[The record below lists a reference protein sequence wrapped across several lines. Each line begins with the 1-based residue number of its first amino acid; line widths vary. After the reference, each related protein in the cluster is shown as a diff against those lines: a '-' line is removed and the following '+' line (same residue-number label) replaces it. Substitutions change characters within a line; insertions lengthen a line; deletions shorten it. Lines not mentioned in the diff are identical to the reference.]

1 MDGDDPWRWFVYDE
15 RWRVIAAY
23 RGTDEAVESDAKER
37 FVYHAAGFRSSGS
50 YIDDVVLRDRD
61 AVQPE
66 ADPANTDPA
75 DTWLFESDGVLEER
89 VFICQNWR
97 ADAALVVDSSGAA
110 VQRAWYTA
118 YGVPTGADRA
128 DLNGDG
134 VVDSADAS
142 VFSAWHGANDIRADW
157 NLDGTINS
165 TDTIAYLNAY
175 NSAATLG
182 GRGVL
187 SSAALDLR
195 AGYAGYRWDAFTQRY
210 HVRHRVYEPY
220 LGVWQSRD
228 PAGYI
233 DSLNLYEY
241 AVGDPL
247 FWRDP
252 MGLGLWKDIID
263 TIEDWTGFGDPDWE
277 WKEMIRQAD
286 FMLQSAMGRLCMS
299 LDGYNPLT
307 DDFEELDDIRRQQ
320 RQDVKDTI
328 RDIIETIVPI
338 PGPGKARVFKKFYDA
353 TKKTKKAK
361 NASRTKNVCKL
372 GGATASFA
380 AGKSNCGNPGGSG
393 KNKRLHDWVE
403 QYKQKQAQKRAKQ
416 ARDRKLREAEPQRRK
431 EIEQIAPNK
440 EHRKKHDIERHQKRR
455 NIKKRAMIRPLRHLP
470 RPNLFEYSPARC
482 VLGVTHARFLPSVAD
497 ESAPL
502 LTSLPTGS
510 VEERV
515 G

>member
-1 MDGDDPWRWFVYDE
+1 M
-15 RWRVIAAY
+15 IASY
-23 RGTDEAVESDAKER
+23 RGTGEAFESDAKER

-75 DTWLFESDGVLEER
+75 ETWLFESDGVLEER

-134 VVDSADAS
+134 VVDSSDAS
-142 VFSAWHGANDIRADW
+142 VFSAWHGASDIRADW

-195 AGYAGYRWDAFTQRY
+195 VGYAGYRWEAFTERY

-228 PAGYI
+228 PIRYHARTM
-233 DSLNLYEY
+233 NLYEFTSSNPIAFLDSHGLDIGRQGEDWGVRPQPKKPRPPKRNY
-241 AVGDPL
+241 ELDPSDKHSPGIKKKNIHEIAEDL
-247 FWRDP
+247 KEYCSQSQCNPCPRTTISTHGEP
-252 MGLGLWKDIID
+252 GVID
-263 TIEDWTGFGDPDWE
+263 TGDIFITPQTLE
-277 WKEMIRQAD
+277 
-286 FMLQSAMGRLCMS
+286 
-299 LDGYNPLT
+299 
-307 DDFEELDDIRRQQ
+307 DIRRMRDDDPT
-320 RQDVKDTI
+320 RQWPHYQDLDNSLKDI
-328 RDIIETIVPI
+328 FEHSSEVEFFCCDAGAGDE
-338 PGPGKARVFKKFYDA
+338 GKKLADLLYD
-353 TKKTKKAK
+353 
-361 NASRTKNVCKL
+361 L
-372 GGATASFA
+372 Y
-380 AGKSNCGNPGGSG
+380 GKPVTLPRSTVRYLPGGI
-393 KNKRLHDWVE
+393 KWYDLPWN
-403 QYKQKQAQKRAKQ
+403 
-416 ARDRKLREAEPQRRK
+416 EPFS
-431 EIEQIAPNK
+431 
-440 EHRKKHDIERHQKRR
+440 RKKERRGQ
-455 NIKKRAMIRPLRHLP
+455 
-470 RPNLFEYSPARC
+470 
-482 VLGVTHARFLPSVAD
+482 
-497 ESAPL
+497 
-502 LTSLPTGS
+502 
-510 VEERV
+510 
-515 G
+515 